1 MIKTTLKEMRFIDGV
16 KFANLNKQDDLRD
29 YMEQVEAGE
38 YYRERVG
45 IKEILQLTN
54 KEFTTLSETLLSDYN
69 FVKGLKGGTDST
81 YKTKYNNLFSPMWIR
96 AEFARWKAGA
106 YKIGALAVNVENGQM
121 FIINNEGYS
130 YCRYVG
136 LIDGGIEWIE
146 LVTK

>member
-1 MIKTTLKEMRFIDGV
+1 MIKTTLKEMQFVEGV
-16 KFANLNKQDDLRD
+16 KFANINKQDDLRD
-29 YMEQVEAGE
+29 YMDQVERGE
-38 YYRERVG
+38 YYTECVG
-45 IKEILQLTN
+45 IQEVLQLTN

-69 FVKGLKGGTDST
+69 FVKGLNGGTDST
-81 YKTKYNNLFSPMWIR
+81 YKTKYNDFFSLMGDR
-96 AEFARWKAGA
+96 DEFARWQAGA

-136 LIDGGIEWIE
+136 LVTGGIEWIQ